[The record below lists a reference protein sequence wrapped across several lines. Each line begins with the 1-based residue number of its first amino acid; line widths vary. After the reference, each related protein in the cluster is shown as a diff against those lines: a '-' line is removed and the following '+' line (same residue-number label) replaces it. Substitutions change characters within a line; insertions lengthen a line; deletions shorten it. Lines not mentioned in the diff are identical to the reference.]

1 MADFNG
7 MEMFSEFMKL
17 PGGEKTPESLGFL
30 FEKEAVTYTPE
41 RAEMDINLFG
51 KVDDNSEISRD
62 ELLDTLK
69 SDQPN
74 FFASKEN
81 SEFIG
86 DRLDK
91 VIERRNAVKG
101 VFEKYETPE
110 KLYEGL
116 FGQLPKGEV
125 QFVGGPLS
133 IDFVCF
139 DKGDFDYVLEGSYA
153 KGNPPTVR
161 EEAGGVIVNNCKEA
175 ELKSAVT
182 CIKSQ
187 DLLAGI
193 PNTEF
198 HLSGTEDVIQ
208 HERQH
213 VINKLILDEKTK
225 KLMDEFKSPDE
236 FFNNTAELSEGEFMK
251 QCKEYLITFR
261 EMALEL
267 IAKDELSAYLKEGLT
282 VDKVNEKLSTGF
294 YGNSKYWEEFV
305 SRAIPESFSP
315 ERKENIEF
323 INRIVFRKYDSAVL
337 ELLESAQSLEKL
349 GYERNKLAMITANVH
364 ARQLIQSDNLA

>member
-1 MADFNG
+1 M
-7 MEMFSEFMKL
+7 
-17 PGGEKTPESLGFL
+17 
-30 FEKEAVTYTPE
+30 
-41 RAEMDINLFG
+41 
-51 KVDDNSEISRD
+51 
-62 ELLDTLK
+62 
-69 SDQPN
+69 
-74 FFASKEN
+74 
-81 SEFIG
+81 
-86 DRLDK
+86 
-91 VIERRNAVKG
+91 
-101 VFEKYETPE
+101 
-110 KLYEGL
+110 
-116 FGQLPKGEV
+116 
-125 QFVGGPLS
+125 
-133 IDFVCF
+133 
-139 DKGDFDYVLEGSYA
+139 
-153 KGNPPTVR
+153 KGN
-161 EEAGGVIVNNCKEA
+161 
-175 ELKSAVT
+175 
-182 CIKSQ
+182 
-187 DLLAGI
+187 
-193 PNTEF
+193 
-198 HLSGTEDVIQ
+198 
-208 HERQH
+208 
-213 VINKLILDEKTK
+213 EKTK